1 MEAFRI
7 PVLSA
12 WSRAIIL
19 MEFFAM
25 LGYLQLLNTRNSWS
39 RPVSARADVRLAP
52 SQARPNL
59 FSGD

>member
-1 MEAFRI
+1 
-7 PVLSA
+7 
-12 WSRAIIL
+12 